1 MTNNPTALT
10 HTQMKKIIPIIV
22 VLVAAISIA
31 AATHDYFLLPE
42 NFFMHKGDKLN
53 LHLIAG
59 DLFTKQEEVKYQP
72 AKTTKF
78 MLYYGSKK
86 VDLTPLAKDNTA
98 PILEYTMVNKGQALL
113 EMTRGYEFNEV
124 SRDNYSEFLTTQGYD
139 KLAEKVKSSNQFRVK
154 EKYTRYLKT
163 LVYVDEHDG
172 DDYQKVLND
181 TYEIIL
187 KDNPYRKKY
196 GDDMSALV
204 MFRGKPVKGAAIALY
219 IKSLSGNVYTQNL
232 ATDAK
237 GMITFTMSR
246 EGIYLLRSVMI
257 EPTKDKDA
265 DYESW
270 WASFT
275 FPFSSS
281 DEVPN
286 TYREFGFGD
295 KH

>member
-1 MTNNPTALT
+1 
-10 HTQMKKIIPIIV
+10 MKKILPIIF
-22 VLVAAISIA
+22 LAVAVISI

-53 LHLIAG
+53 LHLITG
-59 DLFTKQEEVKYQP
+59 DNFTKQEELKYEP
-72 AKTTKF
+72 AKTTRF
-78 MLYYGSKK
+78 MLYYGKKK
-86 VDLTPLAKDNTA
+86 VDLTILAKPGESPVLN
-98 PILEYTMVNKGQALL
+98 YTMTSSGQALL
-113 EMTRGYEFNEV
+113 EMTRGYEFSEV
-124 SRDNYSEFLTTQGYD
+124 SRDNYAEFLTNQGYD
-139 KLAEKVKSSNQFRVK
+139 KLAETVKNSNQFRVK

-163 LVYVDEHDG
+163 LVYVDDHDG
-172 DDYQKVLND
+172 NDYEKLLNE

-204 MFRGKPVKGAAIALY
+204 MFKGKPAKNAAVALY
-219 IKSLSGNVYTQNL
+219 IKSISGNVYTQNL
-232 ATDAK
+232 TTDTK
-237 GMITFTMSR
+237 GMLTFTMSR
-246 EGIYLLRSVMI
+246 EGIYLLRSVII

-270 WASFT
+270 WASYS

-286 TYREFGFGD
+286 TYKEFGFGD